1 MDEMEMTVAY
11 HCAPALAGIKP
22 SNLVSFCSKKHS
34 DLDARIAA
42 WNTQLNPKAVS
53 ILKKYAS
60 AEKGCLSS
68 FTAEKYGSPACG
80 ERCCR
85 RTWKSGISCRE
96 GLEAVIGHLK
106 TRLSANGGF
115 PHEVG
120 LFLGYPLEDVHGFVR
135 SGGRNYKLNGYWKVY
150 SDEQKAKGAVPAVY
164 EMQESGVRP
173 NGDGNVDRAAVRC
186 CVKNSLRRNHH
197 G

>member
-42 WNTQLNPKAVS
+42 WNTQLNPSGIYFEKICKCRKRVLVLVYRRKNMEA
-53 ILKKYAS
+53 LL
-60 AEKGCLSS
+60 AEKDVA
-68 FTAEKYGSPACG
+68 AELGKAGYPAG
-80 ERCCR
+80 
-85 RTWKSGISCRE
+85 E

-150 SDEQKAKGAVPAVY
+150 YDEQKARELFRRYTKCRKAVCAR
-164 EMQESGVRP
+164 MGMGMSIARLF
-173 NGDGNVDRAAVRC
+173 AAA
-186 CVKNSLRRNHH
+186 
-197 G
+197 

>member
-42 WNTQLNPKAVS
+42 WNTQLNPSGIYFEKICKCRKRVLVLVYRRKNMEA
-53 ILKKYAS
+53 LL
-60 AEKGCLSS
+60 AEKDVA
-68 FTAEKYGSPACG
+68 AELGKAGYPAG
-80 ERCCR
+80 
-85 RTWKSGISCRE
+85 E

-120 LFLGYPLEDVHGFVR
+120 LFLGYPPEDVAGFCR
-135 SGGRNYKLNGYWKVY
+135 YCGQKYKYCGHWKVY
-150 SDEQKAKGAVPAVY
+150 GDVDQAKALFEQY
-164 EMQESGVRP
+164 
-173 NGDGNVDRAAVRC
+173 DRCRD
-186 CVKNSLRRNHH
+186 SLCRRV
-197 G
+197 GMGLSIVQIFPVV